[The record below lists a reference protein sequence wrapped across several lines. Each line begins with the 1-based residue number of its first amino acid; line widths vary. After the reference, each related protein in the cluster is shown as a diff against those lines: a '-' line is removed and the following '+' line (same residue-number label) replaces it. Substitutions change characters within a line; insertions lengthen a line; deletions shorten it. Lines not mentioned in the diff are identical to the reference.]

1 MAYKT
6 FNRHELF
13 TTEDLQ
19 NVRDAISN
27 LTEKGM
33 SFTPLQNSMYGLYD
47 GYLYEGID
55 EELYQVLDFKVFCK
69 LTKTLKKITD
79 HIKSNGESVTL
90 V

>member
-1 MAYKT
+1 MNYQN
-6 FNRHELF
+6 FNRHEIF
-13 TTEDLQ
+13 NAEDLTH
-19 NVRDAISN
+19 VREAINN
-27 LTEKGM
+27 LQENGH
-33 SFTPLQNSMYGLYD
+33 SFTPLENSLYGLYD

-69 LTKTLKKITD
+69 LVKTLKKITD

>member
-1 MAYKT
+1 MAYKR

-13 TTEDLQ
+13 TMEDLQ
-19 NVRDAISN
+19 NVRAAISN
-27 LTEKGM
+27 LMEKRM
-33 SFTPLQNSMYGLYD
+33 SFTPIDNSLHGLYD

-55 EELYQVLDFKVFCK
+55 EELYQVLDLEVFCN